1 MYEERAKERPS
12 ARKSE
17 KISFEKGCDISE
29 EEQERFDALRI
40 WRNERARDLGYE
52 AYMVASNDALLS
64 VAKCPVETA
73 DDLLKIKGFGPR
85 KVELYGEEIV
95 ALLNSI

>member
-1 MYEERAKERPS
+1 
-12 ARKSE
+12 
-17 KISFEKGCDISE
+17 
-29 EEQERFDALRI
+29 
-40 WRNERARDLGYE
+40 
-52 AYMVASNDALLS
+52 MVASNDALLS